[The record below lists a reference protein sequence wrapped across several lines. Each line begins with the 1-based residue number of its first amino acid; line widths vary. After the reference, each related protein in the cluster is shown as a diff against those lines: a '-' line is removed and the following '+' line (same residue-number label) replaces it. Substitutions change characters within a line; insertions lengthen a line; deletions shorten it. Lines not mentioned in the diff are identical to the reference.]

1 MTSEKARKA
10 LITIIL
16 YGLLLTLAAVVLI
29 PFYWMLSTS
38 LKTSGVLAEIPPR
51 WIPIDFAWK
60 NYQEILIEHKFLRFG
75 ANSII
80 ISTLAAIGQLF
91 TCSLAGFAFA
101 RLQFHGNKILFAL
114 LLATMMIPVQ
124 VVIIPEYL
132 IMLNFGWIDTYLPLI
147 VPALLV
153 GSLGTFMFRQFFLG
167 VPRDLEDAAHIDG
180 CSTFGVFFRIFL
192 PLAKPTLVTIFLF
205 AFMTSWNDLLRPI
218 LYLTSKS
225 IMTLP
230 IGLANLNT
238 QYAVDMNLVMAGS
251 TVTLVPLV
259 ILYIFAQRYFVHG
272 ITMTGIK

>member
-1 MTSEKARKA
+1 MTPEKSRKV
-10 LITIIL
+10 LIAVIL
-16 YGLLLTLAAVVLI
+16 YGLLLTLAAVVII

-38 LKTSGVLAEIPPR
+38 LKTSGILAELPPR
-51 WIPIDFAWK
+51 WIPTDFAWK
-60 NYQEILIEHKFLRFG
+60 NYQEILIDHKFLRFG
-75 ANSII
+75 VNSII
-80 ISTLAAIGQLF
+80 ISILAAIGQLF

-101 RLQFHGNKILFAL
+101 RLQFRGSKILFAL

-132 IMLNFGWIDTYLPLI
+132 IMLNLGWIDTYLPLI

-153 GSLGTFMFRQFFLG
+153 GSFGTFMFRQFFLG
-167 VPRDLEDAAHIDG
+167 VPRDLEDAARIDG
-180 CSTFGVFFRIFL
+180 CSTFGVFSRIFL

-218 LYLTSKS
+218 LYLTSRS

-251 TVTLVPLV
+251 TVTLVPLA
-259 ILYIFAQRYFVHG
+259 IFYIFAQRYFVHG

>member
-1 MTSEKARKA
+1 MDREKARKA
-10 LITIIL
+10 LITTIL

-38 LKTSGVLAEIPPR
+38 LKTSGVLAELPPR
-51 WIPIDFAWK
+51 WIPTDFAWN
-60 NYQEILIEHKFLRFG
+60 NYQEILVEHKFLRFG

-80 ISTLAAIGQLF
+80 ISILAAIGQLF

-147 VPALLV
+147 VPALLI

-192 PLAKPTLVTIFLF
+192 PLAKPTLVTVFLF

-251 TVTLVPLV
+251 TVTLIPLV

-272 ITMTGIK
+272 ITMTGTK